1 MKALLRSLT
10 WRVLS
15 MLIGQL
21 SLAGFGAHLIH
32 AERMTD
38 TLGLALAVGV
48 VVLGIVGGLGEAGAR
63 HIVAG
68 VQAWRAPGSKEGP
81 SDGISQ

>member
-1 MKALLRSLT
+1 MIALVRSLT

-21 SLAGFGAHLIH
+21 SLAAFGAHLIH

-38 TLGLALAVGV
+38 TLGVAIGVGV
-48 VVLGIVGGLGEAGAR
+48 VVLAIIGGLGEAGAR
-63 HIVAG
+63 QIVAG
-68 VQAWRAPGSKEGP
+68 VRAWRKPDDQEGK
-81 SDGISQ
+81 

>member
-1 MKALLRSLT
+1 VKALLRSLT

-15 MLIGQL
+15 MIIGQL
-21 SLAGFGAHLIH
+21 SLAGFGAHLIY

-68 VQAWRAPGSKEGP
+68 VQAWRRPDEPPSPPSGP
-81 SDGISQ
+81 T

>member
-1 MKALLRSLT
+1 MIALVRSLT

-21 SLAGFGAHLIH
+21 SLAAFGAHLIH

-38 TLGLALAVGV
+38 TLGVAIGAGV
-48 VVLGIVGGLGEAGAR
+48 VVLAIIGGLGEAGAR
-63 HIVAG
+63 QIVAG
-68 VQAWRAPGSKEGP
+68 VRAWRKPEDPPPPAA
-81 SDGISQ
+81 